1 MDGEIKT
8 TAVDNAIQNLK
19 RIEIDGE
26 TMQYIIEKLGMD
38 DQMLRQLVLTK
49 PRIQT
54 LNMLDEWNPEIFWN
68 HGKLKRDEKL
78 FKKSC

>member
-1 MDGEIKT
+1 MNGEIKMG
-8 TAVDNAIQNLK
+8 VVNEAIENLK
-19 RIEIDGE
+19 RIDVDGE

-54 LNMLDEWNPEIFWN
+54 FNMLDEWNPETFWN
-68 HGKLKRDEKL
+68 HNKLTRVGKY
-78 FKKSC
+78 FK

>member
-1 MDGEIKT
+1 MTGEIKIG
-8 TAVDNAIQNLK
+8 VVNEAIENLK
-19 RIEIDGE
+19 RIDVDGE

-54 LNMLDEWNPEIFWN
+54 FNMLDEWNPETFWN
-68 HGKLKRDEKL
+68 HNKLTREGKY
-78 FKKSC
+78 FK

>member
-1 MDGEIKT
+1 MTGEIKMG
-8 TAVDNAIQNLK
+8 VVNEAIENLK
-19 RIEIDGE
+19 RIDVDGE

-54 LNMLDEWNPEIFWN
+54 FNMLDEWNPETFWN

-78 FKKSC
+78 FKKS

>member
-1 MDGEIKT
+1 MEGEIKT

-54 LNMLDEWNPEIFWN
+54 LNILDEWNLETFWN

-78 FKKSC
+78 FKKS

>member
-1 MDGEIKT
+1 MKGEIEMG
-8 TAVDNAIQNLK
+8 VVNEAIENLK
-19 RIEIDGE
+19 RIDVDGE

-54 LNMLDEWNPEIFWN
+54 FNMLDEWNVETFWN
-68 HGKLKRDEKL
+68 RNKLTREGKY
-78 FKKSC
+78 FK

>member
-1 MDGEIKT
+1 MNGEIKMG
-8 TAVDNAIQNLK
+8 VVNEAIENLK
-19 RIEIDGE
+19 RIDVDGE

-54 LNMLDEWNPEIFWN
+54 LNMLDEWNPETFWN
-68 HGKLKRDEKL
+68 HNKLTREGKY
-78 FKKSC
+78 FK

>member
-1 MDGEIKT
+1 MNGEIKMG
-8 TAVDNAIQNLK
+8 VVNEAIENLK
-19 RIEIDGE
+19 RIDVDGE

-54 LNMLDEWNPEIFWN
+54 FNMLDEWNVETFWN
-68 HGKLKRDEKL
+68 HNKLTREGKY
-78 FKKSC
+78 FK

>member
-1 MDGEIKT
+1 MEGEIKMG
-8 TAVDNAIQNLK
+8 VVNEAIENLK
-19 RIEIDGE
+19 RIDVDGE

-54 LNMLDEWNPEIFWN
+54 LNMLDEWNPETFWN
-68 HGKLKRDEKL
+68 HNKLTRVGKY
-78 FKKSC
+78 FK

>member
-1 MDGEIKT
+1 MTGEIKMG
-8 TAVDNAIQNLK
+8 VVNEAIENLK
-19 RIEIDGE
+19 RIDVDGE

-54 LNMLDEWNPEIFWN
+54 FNMLDEWNPETFWN
-68 HGKLKRDEKL
+68 HNKLTRVGKY
-78 FKKSC
+78 FK

>member
-1 MDGEIKT
+1 MNGEIKMG
-8 TAVDNAIQNLK
+8 VVNEAIENLK
-19 RIEIDGE
+19 RIDVDGE

-54 LNMLDEWNPEIFWN
+54 FNMLDEWNLETFWN
-68 HGKLKRDEKL
+68 HNKLTREGKY
-78 FKKSC
+78 FK

>member
-1 MDGEIKT
+1 MTGEIKIG
-8 TAVDNAIQNLK
+8 VVNEAIENLK
-19 RIEIDGE
+19 RIDVDGE

-54 LNMLDEWNPEIFWN
+54 FNMLDEWNPETFWN
-68 HGKLKRDEKL
+68 HNKCTREGKY
-78 FKKSC
+78 FK

>member
-1 MDGEIKT
+1 MEGEIKMG
-8 TAVDNAIQNLK
+8 VVNEAIKNLK
-19 RIEIDGE
+19 RIDVDGE

-54 LNMLDEWNPEIFWN
+54 FNMLDEWNPETFWN
-68 HGKLKRDEKL
+68 HNKLTRVGKY
-78 FKKSC
+78 FK

>member
-1 MDGEIKT
+1 MEGEIKMG
-8 TAVDNAIQNLK
+8 VVNEAIENLK
-19 RIEIDGE
+19 RIDVDGE

-54 LNMLDEWNPEIFWN
+54 LNMLDEWNPKTFWN
-68 HGKLKRDEKL
+68 HGKLKRDEKY
-78 FKKSC
+78 FKKS